1 MNHGRV
7 LLADDTGTGKTYV
20 AAVTKRLLDYE
31 EGRKHRTLVTCPNS
45 AKVATWNAEEI
56 GGYSNGSAPKI
67 HYINGPKDLKHLDG
81 DNDFVVVNYDK
92 WALPRYAD
100 ALTAEQWDLM
110 VFDECHKMKNPKT
123 KRGGWEERKG
133 LTRLLENYGNR
144 IILMSATPI
153 ANRLNDMGMILYALD
168 PQSCP
173 DPTAYDYERQPFL
186 IWKVLN
192 RHEFFRITKEDLRN
206 Q

>member
-1 MNHGRV
+1 MNEKYSSSAALEDLKNTLIGKKQADLAFYKEMSESGLVKAPFYYQAKRIRAAMNHGRV
-7 LLADDTGTGKTYV
+7 LLADDTGTEKTYV

-45 AKVATWNAEEI
+45 AKVAPWNAEEI

-133 LTRLLENYGNR
+133 LTRL
-144 IILMSATPI
+144 
-153 ANRLNDMGMILYALD
+153 
-168 PQSCP
+168 
-173 DPTAYDYERQPFL
+173 
-186 IWKVLN
+186 
-192 RHEFFRITKEDLRN
+192 
-206 Q
+206 